1 MDLQGLN
8 QLFNGF
14 LHSLTTVNL
23 LACFFG
29 ALIGTIVG
37 VLPGLGP
44 TATMALMLPVTMK
57 YGPTAGLIML
67 TGVWYGA
74 MYGGSTT
81 SILVNI
87 PGEAASVIT
96 CLDGYQMSKKGRA
109 GAALTLV
116 ALGSFVAGTVGI
128 LGLQFFAPL
137 LGAAALSFG
146 PPEYLAFM
154 ILAFLLLS
162 NLSEGPAIRSFLMTA
177 LGLFISTIGIDAIES
192 IPRFT
197 FGMDSLTMGIDFLPI
212 AMGFFGVTE
221 MLSLAVQTYTAPEL
235 TKIRFRELY
244 PNREEVR
251 RCVAPC
257 VRGSVLGFFV
267 GLLPGPCTVISTFLS
282 YAFEKRIS
290 KRPEE
295 FGKGAVEGVVGP
307 ESANNSAVL
316 GSMIPLLTLG
326 IPFAAPSAVMLAGLR
341 LHNVEPGP
349 LLFQN
354 SPEIFWTFIA
364 AMYIGNVM
372 LLVLNLPLVG
382 IFARV
387 ATIRPKFLV
396 PCITLICLVGI
407 YSVRNSI
414 FDVWVMIAAGVI
426 GFVLRKV
433 DLPVAPFII
442 GMVLG
447 PTTESSFRHTLM
459 LFKGN
464 MLMIFDR
471 PVALGFVAAI
481 LLFIAGKILYR
492 SFCHRRSRSALQ
504 ESIGQ

>member
-1 MDLQGLN
+1 
-8 QLFNGF
+8 
-14 LHSLTTVNL
+14 
-23 LACFFG
+23 
-29 ALIGTIVG
+29 
-37 VLPGLGP
+37 
-44 TATMALMLPVTMK
+44 
-57 YGPTAGLIML
+57 
-67 TGVWYGA
+67 
-74 MYGGSTT
+74 
-81 SILVNI
+81 
-87 PGEAASVIT
+87 
-96 CLDGYQMSKKGRA
+96 
-109 GAALTLV
+109 
-116 ALGSFVAGTVGI
+116 
-128 LGLQFFAPL
+128 
-137 LGAAALSFG
+137 
-146 PPEYLAFM
+146 
-154 ILAFLLLS
+154 
-162 NLSEGPAIRSFLMTA
+162 
-177 LGLFISTIGIDAIES
+177 
-192 IPRFT
+192 
-197 FGMDSLTMGIDFLPI
+197 
-212 AMGFFGVTE
+212 
-221 MLSLAVQTYTAPEL
+221 
-235 TKIRFRELY
+235 
-244 PNREEVR
+244 
-251 RCVAPC
+251 
-257 VRGSVLGFFV
+257 
-267 GLLPGPCTVISTFLS
+267 VISTFLS

-290 KRPEE
+290 KKPDE

-354 SPEIFWTFIA
+354 SPDIFWTFIA

-396 PCITLICLVGI
+396 PCITIICLVGI

-447 PTTESSFRHTLM
+447 PTTESSFRQTLM

-492 SFCHRRSRSALQ
+492 IYCHHRSKNSLEGVGR
-504 ESIGQ
+504 